1 MSALPS
7 SRSTRLSSA
16 RFVQKFSLSL
26 CVSPPML
33 VFDPEIIDQGNQFL
47 TQDAP
52 ELLKVLEEGLS
63 TLRQLPPPS
72 FSLQIHGVMEAVR
85 AIGKG
90 AAVIDLHDIQAIAQ
104 RFEAVL
110 QKIQVETVEIDEN
123 LEGLL
128 FQAYD
133 RLRSP
138 LVQEIKTGQHSDR
151 SSLHLA
157 EGAFTQLEAHL
168 TKILQ
173 QEPESSDPASNSEAD
188 PKADPEADDWHDTLT
203 NLEEL
208 LGDEGAGITNLVPP
222 IPPEYQPY
230 SEKKQSLPNAEVPVV
245 SLHPDENPRP
255 NLRAESPT
263 LVDRLSDRLQTAR
276 IYPTPNITNTVRVDL
291 HRLEKLN
298 NLIGELFIQETGSVL
313 QIQQLQDRLQ
323 SLSQRFKN
331 FEQFTKELHNYAH
344 RSSSSKSKLSQTPYF
359 LPQIGFASS
368 HPDFDP
374 LQMDSYSH
382 LYTLAQAMSEEIAQ
396 LGETMLDTTLL
407 CHQAQST
414 QQRRQQTV
422 KQIRGGLLKTRM
434 FPVGEILQRFPRM
447 VRDLSAQYHK
457 QVAVKLSGTTT
468 LMDKAVLEKLLD
480 PMVHLVR
487 NAFDHGVDLPADR
500 AAQNKPTEATIEIRA
515 YHRGNQTYIEVRD
528 DGKGI
533 DVEAVRSKVVAKG
546 LATETEARAMTRD
559 RLYEYL
565 FSPGF
570 STAAKVSELSGRGV
584 GLDVVQEQVR
594 NLKGTIT
601 LSSEPG
607 KGTTFTLRL
616 PLTLT
621 IAKLLVFSIQ
631 SNLMAIPVESLVSIA
646 TAAPEQ
652 LVTEDD
658 QQFYCWN
665 QKQIPLCSQAA
676 FLFPHLPSRGMG
688 DRLPIPLPLEDK
700 VPLLLIAAGSKT
712 IALQVDQILQ
722 EQELV
727 IKPFGRAVKAPAH
740 LYGCTILGDG
750 SLVPVLDGL
759 GLMATGETFA
769 VPLQPMRHRVAVPQ
783 IPTVLVVDD
792 SLTVRQSMVF
802 TLEKAG
808 YRVLQARDGR
818 DGMAQL
824 HQEPDVQAVFCDVE
838 MPRMNGFEFLSQCR
852 QDFAEAAPPVIML
865 TSRGGDKHRQTAQ
878 ELGASSYLTKPY
890 LEQDLL
896 KTLQGVLAAQPK
908 RSSVPMS
915 PPENQLVEAH

>member
-1 MSALPS
+1 
-7 SRSTRLSSA
+7 
-16 RFVQKFSLSL
+16 
-26 CVSPPML
+26 ML
-33 VFDPEIIDQGNQFL
+33 VFDPEILDQGNQFL

-52 ELLKVLEEGLS
+52 ELLKVLEKGLS
-63 TLRQLPPPS
+63 ALRQLPPPS
-72 FSLQIHGVMEAVR
+72 VSLQLQRVVESLR

-90 AAVIDLHDIQAIAQ
+90 ATIIDLHDIQAIAQ

-110 QKIQVETVEIDEN
+110 QTVQTETVEIDEN

-138 LVQEIKTGQHSDR
+138 LVQEMKTGQHNDR

-168 TKILQ
+168 SKILQ
-173 QEPESSDPASNSEAD
+173 QEPESSNAGADSES
-188 PKADPEADDWHDTLT
+188 DDWHDTLS
-203 NLEEL
+203 NLEDL
-208 LGDEGAGITNLVPP
+208 LGDEGTGITNLVPP
-222 IPPEYQPY
+222 IPTEYQPY
-230 SEKKQSLPNAEVPVV
+230 LGEPQSLPNAQVPAVV

-255 NLRAESPT
+255 TLREDSPP

-323 SLSQRFKN
+323 SLSQRLKN
-331 FEQFTKELHNYAH
+331 FEQFTKELHSYAH
-344 RSSSSKSKLSQTPYF
+344 RSSTPKAKFNQSVSYSF
-359 LPQIGFASS
+359 QPLGFTPPHA
-368 HPDFDP
+368 DFDP

-457 QVAVKLSGTTT
+457 QVAVKLSGTNT
-468 LMDKAVLEKLLD
+468 LMDKSVLEKLLD

-500 AAQNKPTEATIEIRA
+500 VVQNKPAEATIEIRA

-533 DVEAVRSKVVAKG
+533 DVEAVRSKVIAKG
-546 LATETEARAMTRD
+546 MATAAEAREMRRD

-594 NLKGTIT
+594 NLKGSIT

-646 TAAPEQ
+646 IAGAEE
-652 LVTEDD
+652 LVAEDG
-658 QQFYCWN
+658 QQFYCW
-665 QKQIPLCSQAA
+665 KQERVPLCSQAA
-676 FLFPHLPSRGMG
+676 FLFPHLPSRGSG
-688 DRLPIPLPLEDK
+688 EQRSPIPLPLEDK
-700 VPLLLIAAGSKT
+700 VPLLLIAQGSKT

-759 GLMATGETFA
+759 GLMRSGEMIT
-769 VPLQPMRHRVAVPQ
+769 VPMQPMNLPRVVVPQ
-783 IPTVLVVDD
+783 VPTILVVDD

-818 DGMAQL
+818 DGMTQL

-896 KTLQGVLAAQPK
+896 KTLQGVLANQPK
-908 RSSVPMS
+908 RSSAPMS
-915 PPENQLVEAH
+915 LPESQLV

>member
-1 MSALPS
+1 
-7 SRSTRLSSA
+7 
-16 RFVQKFSLSL
+16 VQ
-26 CVSPPML
+26 
-33 VFDPEIIDQGNQFL
+33 D
-47 TQDAP
+47 
-52 ELLKVLEEGLS
+52 
-63 TLRQLPPPS
+63 
-72 FSLQIHGVMEAVR
+72 
-85 AIGKG
+85 
-90 AAVIDLHDIQAIAQ
+90 
-104 RFEAVL
+104 
-110 QKIQVETVEIDEN
+110 ETVEIDEN

-173 QEPESSDPASNSEAD
+173 QEPELSEAK
-188 PKADPEADDWHDTLT
+188 PGSEPEADDWHDTLT

-208 LGDEGAGITNLVPP
+208 LGDEGAGMTNLLPP
-222 IPPEYQPY
+222 IPTEYQPY
-230 SEKKQSLPNAEVPVV
+230 FGEQQSLPNADVRVV
-245 SLHPDENPRP
+245 SLHPDA
-255 NLRAESPT
+255 NLRTLREESPK
-263 LVDRLSDRLQTAR
+263 LVERLSDRLQTAR
-276 IYPTPNITNTVRVDL
+276 VYPSPNITNTVRVDL

-331 FEQFTKELHNYAH
+331 FEQFTKQLHSYAH
-344 RSSSSKSKLSQTPYF
+344 RSSSSKPKLSQAPYAF
-359 LPQIGFASS
+359 APIGFASP
-368 HPDFDP
+368 HADFDP

-407 CHQAQST
+407 CQQAQST

-457 QVAVKLSGTTT
+457 QVVVKLSGANT

-487 NAFDHGVDLPADR
+487 NAFDHGVGLPADR
-500 AAQNKPTEATIEIRA
+500 LAQNKPAEATIEIRA
-515 YHRGNQTYIEVRD
+515 YHWGNQTYIEVRD

-533 DVEAVRSKVVAKG
+533 DIEAVRSKVIAKG
-546 LATETEARAMTRD
+546 LATTAEVREMTRD

-631 SNLMAIPVESLVSIA
+631 SNLMAIPVESLISIA
-646 TAAPEQ
+646 TAATDQ
-652 LVTEDD
+652 LVTEDG
-658 QQFYCWN
+658 QQFYCW
-665 QKQIPLCSQAA
+665 KQGRIPICSQAA
-676 FLFPHLPSRGMG
+676 FLFPHLPSRGIG
-688 DRLPIPLPLEDK
+688 EQRSPIPLPLEDK
-700 VPLLLIAAGSKT
+700 VPLLLIAQGAKT

-759 GLMATGETFA
+759 GLMASGETFA
-769 VPLQPMRHRVAVPQ
+769 VPLQPMLPRVAVPQ
-783 IPTVLVVDD
+783 IPTILVVDD
-792 SLTVRQSMVF
+792 SLTMRQSMVF

-818 DGMAQL
+818 DGMTQL

-838 MPRMNGFEFLSQCR
+838 MPRMNGFEFLSQCH
-852 QDFAEAAPPVIML
+852 QDFAAAAPPVIML
-865 TSRGGDKHRQTAQ
+865 TSRGGDKHREMARD
-878 ELGASSYLTKPY
+878 LGARSYLTKPY

-896 KTLQGVLAAQPK
+896 KTLQSVLAESQPK
-908 RSSVPMS
+908 RSSMPMS
-915 PPENQLVEAH
+915 QPESQPVEVH

>member
-1 MSALPS
+1 
-7 SRSTRLSSA
+7 
-16 RFVQKFSLSL
+16 
-26 CVSPPML
+26 ML
-33 VFDPEIIDQGNQFL
+33 AFDPEILDQGNQFL

-52 ELLKVLEEGLS
+52 ELLKVLEKGLS
-63 TLRQLPPPS
+63 ALSQLPPPS
-72 FSLQIHGVMEAVR
+72 VSLQLQSVVESLR
-85 AIGKG
+85 SIGKG
-90 AAVIDLHDIQAIAQ
+90 AAIIDLHDIQAIAQ

-110 QKIQVETVEIDEN
+110 QSVQTESVEIDEN

-138 LVQEIKTGQHSDR
+138 LVQEIQTGQHSDR

-173 QEPESSDPASNSEAD
+173 QESNDDEAS
-188 PKADPEADDWHDTLT
+188 ADPEADDWHDTLS

-208 LGDEGAGITNLVPP
+208 LGEEGGITNLVPP
-222 IPPEYQPY
+222 IPTEYQPY
-230 SEKKQSLPNAEVPVV
+230 LGEKQSLPNPQAPVV

-255 NLRAESPT
+255 TLREDSAK

-331 FEQFTKELHNYAH
+331 FEQFTKELHSYAH
-344 RSSSSKSKLSQTPYF
+344 RSSTPKTKFNQSVPYSF
-359 LPQIGFASS
+359 QSPGTSPHA
-368 HPDFDP
+368 DFDP

-457 QVAVKLSGTTT
+457 QVVVKLSGTST

-487 NAFDHGVDLPADR
+487 NAFDHGVGLPADR
-500 AAQNKPTEATIEIRA
+500 VAQNKPAEATIEIRA

-533 DVEAVRSKVVAKG
+533 DVEAVRSKIVSKG
-546 LATETEARAMTRD
+546 LATVTEARELTRD

-601 LSSEPG
+601 LTSEPG

-631 SNLMAIPVESLVSIA
+631 SNLMAIPVESLVSIM
-646 TAAPEQ
+646 TAGTEQ
-652 LVTEDD
+652 LLTEDG
-658 QQFYCWN
+658 QQFYCW
-665 QKQIPLCSQAA
+665 KQGRIPLCSQAA
-676 FLFPHLPSRGMG
+676 FLFPHLPSRGNG
-688 DRLPIPLPLEDK
+688 EQRSPIPLPLEDK
-700 VPLLLIAAGSKT
+700 VPLLLIAQGSKT

-759 GLMATGETFA
+759 GLMRSDEIIA
-769 VPLQPMRHRVAVPQ
+769 VPMQPMNLPRVVVPQ
-783 IPTVLVVDD
+783 VPTILVVDD

-818 DGMAQL
+818 DGITQL

-838 MPRMNGFEFLSQCR
+838 MPRMNGFEFLNQCR

-896 KTLQGVLAAQPK
+896 KTLQGVLAANPK
-908 RSSVPMS
+908 RLSVPMS
-915 PPENQLVEAH
+915 QPESQLVEAQ

>member
-1 MSALPS
+1 M
-7 SRSTRLSSA
+7 
-16 RFVQKFSLSL
+16 F
-26 CVSPPML
+26 
-33 VFDPEIIDQGNQFL
+33 VFDPKILDQGNQFL

-52 ELLKVLEEGLS
+52 EFLKVLEKGLS
-63 TLRQLPPPS
+63 ALRQSPPPS
-72 FSLQIHGVMEAVR
+72 LSPQIHGVMEAIR

-110 QKIQVETVEIDEN
+110 QTVLDEAVEIDEN

-128 FQAYD
+128 FRAYD

-138 LVQEIKTGQHSDR
+138 LMQEIKTGQHSDR

-173 QEPESSDPASNSEAD
+173 QEPEAAD
-188 PKADPEADDWHDTLT
+188 EKSAPDLKADPEADDWHDTLT

-208 LGDEGAGITNLVPP
+208 LADEGGGITNLVPP
-222 IPPEYQPY
+222 IPAEYQPY
-230 SEKKQSLPNAEVPVV
+230 MGEQQSLPNAAVPVV
-245 SLHPDENPRP
+245 SLHPDENPRA
-255 NLRAESPT
+255 LRAESPK

-276 IYPTPNITNTVRVDL
+276 IYPTPNITNTVRVEL

-331 FEQFTKELHNYAH
+331 FEQFTKELHSHAH
-344 RSSSSKSKLSQTPYF
+344 RSSSVKPKPSQAPYSF
-359 LPQIGFASS
+359 TQTGFAAP
-368 HPDFDP
+368 HADFDP

-457 QVAVKLSGTTT
+457 QVSVKLSGTNT

-500 AAQNKPTEATIEIRA
+500 AAQNKPAEATIEIRA

-546 LATETEARAMTRD
+546 LATEAEARSMTRD

-594 NLKGTIT
+594 NLKGSIT

-607 KGTTFTLRL
+607 RGTTFTLRL

-652 LVTEDD
+652 LVIEDE
-658 QQFYCWN
+658 QQFYCSN
-665 QKQIPLCSQAA
+665 QGRIPVCSQAA

-759 GLMATGETFA
+759 GLMASGETFA
-769 VPLQPMRHRVAVPQ
+769 VPLQPILPRVAVPQ
-783 IPTVLVVDD
+783 IPTILVVDD

-824 HQEPDVQAVFCDVE
+824 HQEPEVKAVFCDVE

-852 QDFAEAAPPVIML
+852 QDFGSAAAPVIML

-878 ELGASSYLTKPY
+878 ELGASEYLTKPY

-896 KTLQGVLAAQPK
+896 KTLQGVLAEQPK

-915 PPENQLVEAH
+915 QPESQLVEAH